1 MSGEVGMR
9 QFVGVSALLLGPVLA
24 AARPS
29 PAKYV
34 GPEGGAMPPAFGG
47 GVVVTPPL
55 SGGPFSSSPFS
66 SAPFD
71 GAPFQSDVTP
81 RRSGNV
87 SERTSLPRAECVFA
101 GQGYSEGAVVQAQGG
116 ERQVCAVR
124 PGATRAEDGS
134 LPLSWQRAGR

>member
-1 MSGEVGMR
+1 MPGEVGMR
-9 QFVGVSALLLGPVLA
+9 QVVVVSALLLGPVLA

-29 PAKYV
+29 PAQYL

-47 GVVVTPPL
+47 GVIVTPTL
-55 SGGPFSSSPFS
+55 SDGPFSSSPFS

-81 RRSGNV
+81 RRSGDGWK
-87 SERTSLPRAECVFA
+87 RPLLPRTECVFA
-101 GQGYSEGAVVQAQGG
+101 GQSYSEGAVVQAHGG

-124 PGATRAEDGS
+124 PGATRGEDGS
-134 LPLSWQRAGR
+134 LPLSWQRASR